1 MYSHY
6 HSPVLEH
13 ALLPSLHICDFCWR
27 AFKMYIYKHTHTHTH
42 THIWFNGR
50 SQYKNSSA
58 LEKCIGIYLFQE
70 IEGVLVV
77 IDPFKKPHGFKT
89 GEFGWSAKCYINNR
103 VLSMIMST
111 NEKLYL
117 QSLDWPLLSLG

>member
-1 MYSHY
+1 MHY
-6 HSPVLEH
+6 YLACIYVTSAEGLLE
-13 ALLPSLHICDFCWR
+13 C
-27 AFKMYIYKHTHTHTH
+27 IYVNTHTH

-50 SQYKNSSA
+50 SQYENSSA
-58 LEKCIGIYLFQE
+58 LGKCIGIYLLQE

-103 VLSMIMST
+103 VLRIILST
-111 NEKLYL
+111 NEELYPP
-117 QSLDWPLLSLG
+117 SLDWPLLSLW

>member
-1 MYSHY
+1 MAKAIFLDIDGTLLSFET
-6 HSPVLEH
+6 HSVPCSTIKVLKE
-13 ALLPSLHICDFCWR
+13 AGSLGYKIIIATGR
-27 AFKMYIYKHTHTHTH
+27 A
-42 THIWFNGR
+42 
-50 SQYKNSSA
+50 SKN
-58 LEKCIGIYLFQE
+58 IQE
-70 IEGVLVV
+70 IAEVLVV

-117 QSLDWPLLSLG
+117 QSLD